1 MLEKLFQN
9 LVEDLEGITRF
20 EEGSSILQTAAEQYG
35 VRHVAYLGLN
45 IPRIN
50 RPTPFYSAT
59 YSPAWCQH
67 YQHSNYVDVDPVV
80 RLGMTG
86 LLPIDWS
93 VFDLH
98 DSKRRRIFGE
108 AKEFGL
114 GRQGLTFPIR
124 GRGTET
130 AIFSINVDMADKEWG
145 AYKRACMSE
154 FQLLAHY
161 FHTTVIRVEGGVLPD
176 YEARLAPRERE
187 CLQWAAVG
195 KTAWETSMILNIS
208 EATVRVYLDS
218 ARHKLD
224 SITKVQAVAK
234 AIALGIIKV

>member
-1 MLEKLFQN
+1 MLDQLFQN
-9 LVEDLEGITRF
+9 LIQDMEGITRF
-20 EEGSSILQTAAEQYG
+20 EDGSAVLQAAAEQYG
-35 VRHVAYLGLN
+35 VKHVAYLGIN

-59 YSPAWCQH
+59 YSPSWCHH
-67 YQHSNYVDVDPVV
+67 YQHSNYVDADPVV

-86 LLPIDWS
+86 LLPIDWGT
-93 VFDLH
+93 FDLAEP
-98 DSKRRRIFGE
+98 KRRRIFGE

-130 AIFSINVDMADKEWG
+130 AIFSINTDLPDKEWA
-145 AYKRACMSE
+145 AYKRACMSD
-154 FQLLAHY
+154 FQMLAHY
-161 FHTTVIRVEGGVLPD
+161 FHATVIRLEGGVIPD
-176 YEARLAPRERE
+176 YESRLARREKE
-187 CLQWAAVG
+187 CLQWAAAG

-234 AIALGIIKV
+234 AIALGIIKI